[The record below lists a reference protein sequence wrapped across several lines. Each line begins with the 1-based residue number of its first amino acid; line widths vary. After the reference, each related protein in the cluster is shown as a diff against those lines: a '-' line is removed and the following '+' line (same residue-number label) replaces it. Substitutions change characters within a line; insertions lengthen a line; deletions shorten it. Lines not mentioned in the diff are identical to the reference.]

1 MIGFSKGYNEK
12 YIRLI
17 FDKTSKEATVLIKK
31 IEIIGYDDEKIK
43 MNSVGCEQCPVGYFS
58 RKDGSS
64 SCEPC
69 PAGMTSNS
77 MRTECE

>member
-12 YIRLI
+12 SIRLI